1 MVTCHAFEVQGVHVR
16 AMPVWFVM
24 LVGAPRGSTTVK
36 VQDQFR
42 LEARAALLSLLT
54 GAAEE
59 SGATLR
65 DIAARLGQGVTS
77 CRTWAELGSSG
88 PGAMVAGGGAEG
100 QGLGAEGQGAMEEGV
115 AAHVH
120 VYEMLAAGCQ
130 ASLQGLTRTCICVC
144 M

>member
-1 MVTCHAFEVQGVHVR
+1 M
-16 AMPVWFVM
+16 
-24 LVGAPRGSTTVK
+24 
-36 VQDQFR
+36 QDQFR
-42 LEARAALLSLLT
+42 QEARAALLSLLT

-77 CRTWAELGSSG
+77 CRTWSKLGSSG
-88 PGAMVAGGGAEG
+88 PVAMVAGGGAEG
-100 QGLGAEGQGAMEEGV
+100 QGAMEGGI

-130 ASLQGLTRTCICVC
+130 ASLQGLTRISICVC
-144 M
+144 V